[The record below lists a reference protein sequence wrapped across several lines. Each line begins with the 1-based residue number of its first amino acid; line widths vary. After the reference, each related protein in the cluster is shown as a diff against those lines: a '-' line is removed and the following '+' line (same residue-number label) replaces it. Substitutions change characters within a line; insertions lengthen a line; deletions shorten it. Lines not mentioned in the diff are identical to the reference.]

1 MADMTLLAF
10 AMVAFVGI
18 ATPAPTVLLA
28 LSDGSK
34 FGIPCTLTGMAR
46 AILSDFVLI
55 GAVALGL
62 GLGLGLGALL
72 AASEFWFNVVKWV
85 GVCYLVFL
93 ASCCFAPEAS
103 STARCNRQIGTGQHP
118 RARSS
123 SKHSGRG
130 DQPQGLSVLFCFPA
144 AVHQPFSAA
153 NSAICGAC
161 AGLCRH
167 RFHRDVRICPA
178 GRIDRQNVA
187 QIRRPAAR
195 PDLRRRAV
203 DACRLS
209 GTLSPG

>member
-18 ATPAPTVLLA
+18 ATPGQTVLLA

-34 FGIPCTLTGMAR
+34 FGIQCALTGMAR

-93 ASCCFAPEAS
+93 GFMLLRSRSKLDGALQPADRNRATSARSIFLKALWSRRPTPRAICPFLLSCCSS
-103 STARCNRQIGTGQHP
+103 ST
-118 RARSS
+118 
-123 SKHSGRG
+123 
-130 DQPQGLSVLFCFPA
+130 L
-144 AVHQPFSAA
+144 
-153 NSAICGAC
+153 
-161 AGLCRH
+161 
-167 RFHRDVRICPA
+167 
-178 GRIDRQNVA
+178 
-187 QIRRPAAR
+187 
-195 PDLRRRAV
+195 
-203 DACRLS
+203 
-209 GTLSPG
+209 

>member
-62 GLGLGLGALL
+62 GLGALL

-93 ASCCFAPEAS
+93 GFMLLRSRGELDGALQPADRNRATS
-103 STARCNRQIGTGQHP
+103 ARSIFLKALWSRRPTP
-118 RARSS
+118 RAICSFLLSCRSS
-123 SKHSGRG
+123 S
-130 DQPQGLSVLFCFPA
+130 
-144 AVHQPFSAA
+144 
-153 NSAICGAC
+153 
-161 AGLCRH
+161 
-167 RFHRDVRICPA
+167 
-178 GRIDRQNVA
+178 
-187 QIRRPAAR
+187 
-195 PDLRRRAV
+195 
-203 DACRLS
+203 
-209 GTLSPG
+209 TL